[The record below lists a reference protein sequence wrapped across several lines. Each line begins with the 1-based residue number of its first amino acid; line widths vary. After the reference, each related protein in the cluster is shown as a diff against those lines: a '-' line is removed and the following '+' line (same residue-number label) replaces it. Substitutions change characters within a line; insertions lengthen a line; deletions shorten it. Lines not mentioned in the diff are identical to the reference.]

1 MWAMM
6 GSMDWIR
13 RNMTAIG
20 IVVVFAMALPFLL
33 VLFGIVAFGDQAD
46 DLQQHAKGDG
56 RDLYLVTYEFDDGLV
71 WTHRCQALH
80 NGQDAIIRAEVY
92 GDAAYAQIN
101 YWGRSFL
108 RGGPQQFGGGPEK

>member
-33 VLFGIVAFGDQAD
+33 VLFGIVAF
-46 DLQQHAKGDG
+46 
-56 RDLYLVTYEFDDGLV
+56 
-71 WTHRCQALH
+71 
-80 NGQDAIIRAEVY
+80 
-92 GDAAYAQIN
+92 
-101 YWGRSFL
+101 
-108 RGGPQQFGGGPEK
+108 